1 MAGIYELYVEA
12 GFAAAHCLEGYE
24 GNCSRVHGHNW
35 RVRVYL
41 KCRELDSVGI
51 GLDFRQIRK
60 DLQDLLDGLD
70 HKHLN
75 DLEPFRAIN
84 PTSENIARY
93 LYGELTGK
101 INSGEVSVSRV
112 RVSETGNTG
121 VTYWEE

>member
-12 GFAAAHCLEGYE
+12 DFAAAHCLEGYE

-35 RVRVYL
+35 RVSVYL

-93 LYGELTGK
+93 HLQG
-101 INSGEVSVSRV
+101 S
-112 RVSETGNTG
+112 
-121 VTYWEE
+121 